1 MQLIYEGHACFR
13 IISGGQEIIIDPY
26 ISGNPLANKQTADF
40 APNLVLLT
48 HGHGDHLGDAL
59 AIAQKSRATVAAQ
72 VDLLNALDC
81 QGIETI
87 AFNMG
92 GSFNFGPFKVTM
104 VPAWHG
110 STVSS
115 PQGLRYGGLAC
126 GYIIDDGSKTIYH
139 AGDTSLFG
147 DMSMVIS
154 RYGIDCALLPIG
166 DFYTMG
172 PADAATA
179 AQWLKADVVIP
190 MHYNTFPIIKQDP
203 QQFKKAV
210 EEQTTAKCVVLDI
223 GGTYEL

>member
-26 ISGNPLANKQTADF
+26 ISGNPLINKQTADF
-40 APNLVLLT
+40 TPNLVLLT

-92 GSFNFGPFKVTM
+92 GSFNFGPFKITM

-115 PQGLRYGGLAC
+115 PQGPRYGGLAC
-126 GYIIDDGSKTIYH
+126 GYIIDDGGKKIYH

-172 PADAATA
+172 PADAVTA
-179 AQWLKADVVIP
+179 AQWLKAKVVIP

-203 QQFKKAV
+203 QQFKQAI

-223 GGTYEL
+223 GGAYQL

>member
-40 APNLVLLT
+40 TPNLVLLT

-92 GSFNFGPFKVTM
+92 GSFNFGPFKITM

-115 PQGLRYGGLAC
+115 PQGPRYGGLAC
-126 GYIIDDGSKTIYH
+126 GYIIDDGGKKIYH

-172 PADAATA
+172 PVDAVTA

-203 QQFKKAV
+203 QQFKAAV
-210 EEQTTAKCVVLDI
+210 EERTAARCVVLDI
-223 GGTYEL
+223 GEAYEL